1 MPDCNWVDTPLVIHN
16 RADLP
21 RLVPVSRSNQ
31 NPLPRLPAGWDNA
44 TMQTEPPKAI
54 SPKRKRRWFQFSLR
68 TLMIVVTLLAG
79 ACAYFARSIEI
90 ARTRSAMLDQI
101 RDVDQGNVIRYGHRE
116 DGLVPP
122 DKPDDRFAVPWH
134 RRLFGDDAIATILLP
149 LATDRKHLSEIH
161 AMFPEAKI
169 GAFTE
174 TSPTSIRHFIKF
186 FDFPDDSAPTPLNT
200 SQR

>member
-1 MPDCNWVDTPLVIHN
+1 M
-16 RADLP
+16 ADQPPP
-21 RLVPVSRSNQ
+21 R
-31 NPLPRLPAGWDNA
+31 
-44 TMQTEPPKAI
+44 
-54 SPKRKRRWFQFSLR
+54 RRFQFRLR
-68 TLMIVVTLLAG
+68 TLMIGVTLLAVP
-79 ACAYFARSIEI
+79 CTYFARSIEI
-90 ARTRSAMLDQI
+90 ARTRRATLDQI
-101 RDVDQGNVIRYGHRE
+101 RDVDQGAVIRYGHRE

-122 DKPDDRFAVPWH
+122 DKPDDRFAVPWD

-169 GAFTE
+169 GAFTA

-186 FDFPDDSAPTPLNT
+186 FDFTDDSAPTPLNT